1 QTIIFLYFSL
11 LSLSFLSSFASFL
24 VALFSLS
31 VPYSC
36 LFYLVFLFLFHV
48 QGVVMLRVFLHDFH
62 IFLLFFLYDFYFV
75 LFFFRFLFF
84 LFPFLID
91 PSLLSF
97 HISYLVLELPFLSLM
112 CRLTLLQMEYFHQ

>member
-1 QTIIFLYFSL
+1 IIFLYFSL

-62 IFLLFFLYDFYFV
+62 IFLLVLCHDFYSVLSLLHHLYLCFLFV
-75 LFFFRFLFF
+75 YFFFFF
-84 LFPFLID
+84 FSFS
-91 PSLLSF
+91 SL
-97 HISYLVLELPFLSLM
+97 
-112 CRLTLLQMEYFHQ
+112 T

>member
-1 QTIIFLYFSL
+1 FSL

-36 LFYLVFLFLFHV
+36 LFYLAFLFLFHVQGVVMLRVFLHDFHIFLFVFCHDFFFVFFFLLLLLFLFLFLFYLAFLFLFHV

-62 IFLLFFLYDFYFV
+62 IFLLV
-75 LFFFRFLFF
+75 L
-84 LFPFLID
+84 
-91 PSLLSF
+91 
-97 HISYLVLELPFLSLM
+97 
-112 CRLTLLQMEYFHQ
+112 